1 MMPAWVIVETKPS
14 AEEVAERSLRQAGYR
29 VYLPRYRKVLSPHGR
44 ARQPVTTM
52 RPLFARVLFVQD
64 WRGWPA
70 MGMRMNCVVGLMLL
84 RPQVPAKLSDEDVAL
99 IIERERAGEFDES
112 APTGSG
118 AAVRSD
124 LDPGE
129 EVELEAFGSRIMGV
143 LDELTSDGRAI
154 ISALM
159 FGRIM
164 SIRVSAAGLRG
175 QRELMGVAGYGKYNK

>member
-70 MGMRMNCVVGLMLL
+70 MGMSCMVGLMLL

-112 APTGSG
+112 APSGSG
-118 AAVRSD
+118 AAVRTD
-124 LDPGE
+124 LDLGE

-143 LDELTSDGRAI
+143 LDELTDDGRAI

-164 SIRVSAAGLRG
+164 SIRVSAAGLKR
-175 QRELMGVAGYGKYNK
+175 QRELMGVAGYGKFAK